1 MRFVDSTIVLIVSH
15 SVGLVVT
22 FLVSVLV
29 SRILGAEGKGVFSLM
44 LGLATILFGI
54 SNLGLGTASQYFIS
68 RDPKSARSHY
78 GNILFFPLILAILV
92 LGGFAATFPIWQESL
107 NGMELHQLMPV
118 FAMLPL
124 MLVFEGSC
132 QFLVVLSRIRLRTIA
147 IFVHSAVLLATAAT
161 FLGLG
166 VQATGVSYSYALAW
180 LVGGVVAVIAVVG
193 GIGMP
198 HRPSFA
204 LLRDTLRY
212 SIWIW
217 LANLI
222 KGVFLRADFLFMYS
236 LRGAADAGVYSV
248 ALALTSGMTIAF
260 QAVVTIFHPR
270 TSAKTDQEAAETTPR
285 YYRGML
291 ILMLA
296 VGLLTAAL
304 SHPLLL
310 IFGRDFLRG
319 QTAMLILIAGLAVSG
334 LNVILI
340 THILGRGKSHV
351 MTAVTILTLAVSA
364 ALNLTLIPV
373 LGMNGAA
380 LATVGAYVLENLVLT
395 FLYRS
400 VGNGRIGAL
409 YTFSMADFRFMS
421 QETKAAISRL
431 SSHVPGKRRS

>member
-29 SRILGAEGKGVFSLM
+29 SRTLGAEGKGVFSLM

-68 RDPKSARSHY
+68 REPGSARSHF
-78 GNILFFPLILAILV
+78 GNILFFPLTMAALV
-92 LGGFAATFPIWQESL
+92 LAGFAATFPIWQESL
-107 NGMELHQLMPV
+107 SGLELRQLWPV
-118 FAMLPL
+118 FAMLPF
-124 MLVFEGSC
+124 MLVFEASC
-132 QFLVVLSRIRLRTIA
+132 QFLVVLSRIRLRTVA
-147 IFVHSAVLLATAAT
+147 ILIHSAVLLVTAAALLS
-161 FLGLG
+161 FG
-166 VQATGVSYSYALAW
+166 VQAGGVSYSYAFAW
-180 LVGGVVAVIAVVG
+180 LAGGVIAVIAVVG
-193 GIGMP
+193 AIGLP
-198 HRPSFA
+198 YRPSLA
-204 LLRDTLRY
+204 LLRTTLRY
-212 SIWIW
+212 SVWIW
-217 LANLI
+217 LSNLI

-270 TSAKTDQEAAETTPR
+270 TSAKTDAEAADTTPL

-291 ILMLA
+291 LLMVG

-310 IFGRDFLRG
+310 IFGADFLRG
-319 QTAMLILIAGLAVSG
+319 QTPMLILIVGLAISG

-351 MTAVTILTLAVSA
+351 MTGVTVFTLLASA
-364 ALNLTLIPV
+364 SLNYTLIPR

-380 LATVGAYVLENLVLT
+380 LATVGAYILENIVLII
-395 FLYRS
+395 LYRH
-400 VGNGRIGAL
+400 VGHGRVHDL
-409 YTFSMADFRFMS
+409 YDFSRADIRFMS
-421 QETKAAISRL
+421 HEAKAALSRL
-431 SSHVPGKRRS
+431 KSHVPGARR